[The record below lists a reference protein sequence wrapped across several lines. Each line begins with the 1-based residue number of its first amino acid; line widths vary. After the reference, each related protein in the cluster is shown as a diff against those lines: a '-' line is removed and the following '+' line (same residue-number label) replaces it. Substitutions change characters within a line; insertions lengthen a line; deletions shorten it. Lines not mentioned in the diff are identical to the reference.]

1 MNCIHYL
8 CFFEPLIGM
17 ADQYSASAYASY
29 YGDGG
34 SDSDSESAS
43 DAPRRD
49 EDGARRSIERGRA
62 RAAADPDMKRR
73 GIYGGAAQRTTVE
86 EARKNRIDAAAPRV
100 PGRSVP
106 VGFTRFTPTGVNLA
120 NYKFYDCSGMRVAV
134 ERMMPQPCVQELL
147 QTIREAGP
155 APAGY
160 VRIADTLVPADLEY
174 GDRLTLS
181 TAIKYSLGRNRGTNS
196 SGFYEL

>member
-1 MNCIHYL
+1 
-8 CFFEPLIGM
+8 M
-17 ADQYSASAYASY
+17 ADQFSAAARAA

-34 SDSDSESAS
+34 SDSEGDSDSVAR
-43 DAPRRD
+43 RRD
-49 EDGARRSIERGRA
+49 EDTVSRSVGRGRA
-62 RAAADPDMKRR
+62 RAARDPDVKRPNF
-73 GIYGGAAQRTTVE
+73 GGAARRATVE
-86 EARKNRIDAAAPRV
+86 EARVSRSDAAAPRV

-106 VGFTRFTPTGVNLA
+106 VGFARFTPVGINLA
-120 NYKFYDCSGMRVAV
+120 NYKFYSVSGMRVAV
-134 ERMMPQPCVQELL
+134 DRTMPAPCVQELL
-147 QTIREAGP
+147 QHIYEAGP

-181 TAIKYSLGRNRGTNS
+181 TAAGYSLGKSRGTNS